1 MRFDSMEDRAAKW
14 AAFGADEEWREV
26 VTESHRDGSLTT
38 RIRSD
43 ILAATD
49 YSPMQ

>member
-14 AAFGADEEWREV
+14 AAFAADEEWREV
-26 VTESHRDGSLTT
+26 VTESQRDGSLTT